1 MFRSKYIKER
11 GKKKKMDLYP
21 VEHVARSIQSYQKDL
36 VLDRKSV
43 V

>member
-1 MFRSKYIKER
+1 MFRSKYIKKQ

-36 VLDRKSV
+36 VLKEV
-43 V
+43 E